1 MPPISELLK
10 EWQRVHG
17 FSDQKLAAAVGI
29 SDQVLLKM
37 RSGHAVFPCTA
48 ELLSD
53 FTGIPV
59 KLFKLYTN
67 KDRSHPWST
76 SQAFVR
82 WSALDGLQALCA
94 ELRISCEAAFIAGPN
109 ITKIKEKLK
118 KISEDQWNS

>member
-1 MPPISELLK
+1 M
-10 EWQRVHG
+10 HG

-59 KLFKLYTN
+59 KLFKLYTD